1 MAKTTSRENTI
12 EIVPLDQEE
21 VTFCL
26 LGITPFYCNRVA
38 AKAKRELLL
47 PRIGRMTA
55 AQRAENL
62 KHDPEAEYRDSPY
75 LRRHGDGPTRI
86 MMKATAIKGA
96 IGQAAIDTPSAVAK
110 AQIDRLVYI
119 VGRETDDGLHEE
131 YIDIWGVPRLDMEV
145 VRMADIGRTPDI
157 RTRARIFPWATRV
170 TVRFT
175 RPMLTDSKVATL
187 LANSGMICGIGDFR
201 QQKGKGSNGLYQLV
215 ADDDPRYLSVI
226 ETGGLVQQDEALANP
241 VCSGPDT
248 EELLA
253 WYQEEILRR
262 RQQPSRVS
270 TTRRRRGTDEQ
281 PPILVPHQPNGED
294 RHEAVE

>member
-1 MAKTTSRENTI
+1 MAKTATTRENTI

-47 PRIGRMTA
+47 PRIGRMTQ
-55 AQRAENL
+55 AQRADNL
-62 KHDPEAEYRDSPY
+62 KHDPENEYRDSPY
-75 LRRHGDGPTRI
+75 LRRHDGPTRI

-119 VGRETDDGLHEE
+119 VGRETDEGLHEE
-131 YIDIWGVPRLDMEV
+131 FIDIWGVPRLNMEV

-157 RTRARIFPWATRV
+157 RTRAKIYPWATRV

-175 RPMLTDSKVATL
+175 RPMLTDTKVATL
-187 LANSGMICGIGDFR
+187 LANAGMMCGIGDFR

-215 ADDDPRYLSVI
+215 ADDDPRYLRVI
-226 ETGGLVQQDEALANP
+226 ETGGLLHQDEALANP
-241 VCSGPDT
+241 VCSDPET

-262 RQQPSRVS
+262 RQQPSRPVGA
-270 TTRRRRGTDEQ
+270 RRRRTGDDEA
-281 PPILVPHQPNGED
+281 PVLVPHQPNGEA
-294 RHEAVE
+294 HEAVE

>member
-1 MAKTTSRENTI
+1 MAKTATRENTI
-12 EIVPLDQEE
+12 EIAPLDQEE

-38 AKAKRELLL
+38 EKAKRELLL
-47 PRIGRMTA
+47 PRIGRLTA
-55 AQRAENL
+55 AQRAEHL
-62 KHDPEAEYRDSPY
+62 KHDPEVEYRDSPY
-75 LRRHGDGPTRI
+75 LRRGDGPTRI

-119 VGRETDDGLHEE
+119 VGREIGDGLYEE
-131 YIDIWGVPRLDMEV
+131 YIDIFGVPRLNMEV

-157 RTRARIFPWATRV
+157 RTRAKIFPWATRV
-170 TVRFT
+170 TVRFA

-215 ADDDPRYLSVI
+215 PDDDPRYRRIL
-226 ETGGLVQQDEALANP
+226 ETGGLAQQDEALTNP
-241 VCSGPDT
+241 VCSDP
-248 EELLA
+248 ESESLLA
-253 WYQEEILRR
+253 WYKEEVLHR
-262 RQQPSRVS
+262 RQQPTRVA
-270 TTRRRRGTDEQ
+270 TRRRRSGDDQ
-281 PPILVPHQPNGED
+281 APGPVPPQSNGED